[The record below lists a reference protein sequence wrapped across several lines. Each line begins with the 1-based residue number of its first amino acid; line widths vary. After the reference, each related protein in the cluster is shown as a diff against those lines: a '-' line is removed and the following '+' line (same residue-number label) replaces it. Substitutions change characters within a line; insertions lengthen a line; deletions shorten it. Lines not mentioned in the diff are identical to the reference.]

1 MNSISLF
8 LRQLFYNSNLLYSL
22 RILVSL
28 TGTTFIP
35 WLWGNTLLVIPLTLG
50 VVAAALT
57 EIDDGFLGR
66 LRNLLL
72 IISCFLIASISVELL
87 FPYPLLFL
95 GGLLTS
101 TISFIL
107 LGALGQRYA
116 VIAFGSLL
124 IAAYTM
130 LGHDMYHDPF
140 SQPIYLIIGVL
151 WYNLIALIELVL
163 FPIRAT
169 QNALA
174 NSFHQLSY
182 YLECKA
188 AMFDPDEKNGFKQ
201 QNLALTQANQQVMTV
216 LNQTK
221 EILFKRL
228 KSGRNQSQMRR
239 MMNYFFIAQDIH
251 ERASSS
257 HVHYQALSQQF
268 KHSDILFRFARILS
282 MQSKACLNLAIN
294 IRMNQTYQHDQR
306 FEDYFIYLREA
317 IDQLSSTDKKAAL
330 LTNSLVNLN
339 NNLYA
344 INTLLANIHL
354 DTHFAEPVINKR
366 ETTNILS
373 NVYTIYENIKQN
385 ITFNSAL
392 FRHAI
397 RISIV
402 LSVDYLIIQ
411 VSEINHGYWII
422 LTSLFVCQPNYSATR
437 HRLKLRIL
445 GTIIGILLGLPLT
458 YLLPNI
464 QAQLVLIILSGWLFF
479 LFKNSQYAY
488 ATAFITLLV
497 FFSFGLV
504 GESSM
509 HVAIDR
515 IIATLIGC
523 FISWLAVTYLW
534 PDWKYRNISQLV
546 KKMISND
553 CHYLAKMEQQYQLP
567 NPDQVNYYISRQQA
581 YESVNQLLNELNL
594 MTNEPH
600 VNNQLIEQC
609 FQLLSFNQTLL
620 SFISTL
626 GAHRRS
632 SVSIQVMY
640 LFNSNINY
648 IITHLSSQ
656 QPISESTITILK
668 RQLTEKLDKITL
680 EKENKIDLLI
690 LQQLIL
696 ILDML
701 VDFTQLIAELSKINT
716 LEHH

>member
-1 MNSISLF
+1 MNSIILF

-35 WLWGNTLLVIPLTLG
+35 WLYNNTLLVIPLTLG

-57 EIDDGFLGR
+57 EIDDKFLGR
-66 LRNLLL
+66 LGNLLL
-72 IISCFLIASISVELL
+72 IICCFLIASFSVELL
-87 FPYPLLFL
+87 FPHPLLFL
-95 GGLLTS
+95 IGLLIS
-101 TISFIL
+101 TLSFIL

-130 LGHDMYHDPF
+130 LGHNMYHDPF

-151 WYNLIALIELVL
+151 WYNLIALIELIL
-163 FPIRAT
+163 FPIRSM

-174 NSFHQLSY
+174 NSFHQLSH

-188 AMFDPDEKNGFKQ
+188 AMFDPDEKNGFKK
-201 QNLALTQANQQVMTV
+201 QNILLTQANQQFIIA
-216 LNQTK
+216 LNQAK

-228 KSGRNQSQMRR
+228 KNGRNQTQFRR

-257 HVHYQALSQQF
+257 HNQYQALSEQF

-282 MQSKACLNLAIN
+282 MQSKACIDLAIN
-294 IRMNQTYQHDQR
+294 IRMNQIYHHEQQ
-306 FEDYFIYLREA
+306 FEDYFNYLREA
-317 IDQLSSTDKKAAL
+317 IDQINPVEKKAVL

-344 INTLLANIHL
+344 INSLLANINL
-354 DTHFAEPVINKR
+354 NTHFTESLINSG
-366 ETTNILS
+366 ETVSVLGNF
-373 NVYTIYENIKQN
+373 YTLYQRIKQN
-385 ITFNSAL
+385 MTLNSVL

-397 RISIV
+397 RMSIV

-411 VSEINHGYWII
+411 ISNINHGYWVI
-422 LTSLFVCQPNYSATR
+422 LTSLFVCQPNYSTTR
-437 HRLKLRIL
+437 HRLMLRIF

-504 GESSM
+504 GESSIQ
-509 HVAIDR
+509 VAIDR

-523 FISWLAVTYLW
+523 FIAWLAVSYLW
-534 PDWKYRNISQLV
+534 PDWKYRNINQLI
-546 KKMISND
+546 KNILTKD
-553 CHYLAKMEQQYQLP
+553 CRYLIEMEQQYQNSQP
-567 NPDQVNYYISRQQA
+567 NQVSYYISRQQA
-581 YESVNQLLNELNL
+581 YESVNQLLSELNL
-594 MTNEPH
+594 MSNEPN
-600 VNNQLIEQC
+600 VDKKLIDKC
-609 FQLLSFNQTLL
+609 FRLLSFNQTLL

-626 GAHRRS
+626 GAHRHS
-632 SVSIQVMY
+632 GISIQVME
-640 LFNSNINY
+640 LFNKSINH
-648 IITHLSSQ
+648 IINHLNSDKE
-656 QPISESTITILK
+656 ISDKTITNLK
-668 RQLTEKLDKITL
+668 DQLTEQLETKSL
-680 EKENKIDLLI
+680 EKENKPDILI

-696 ILDML
+696 ILDIL
-701 VDFTQLIAELSKINT
+701 PDFNELIEQLSQINILT
-716 LEHH
+716 HP